1 MGKAGFS
8 GLCGESS
15 LEVVARAKQVP
26 VELRVFGKKHAKN
39 KPAMG
44 PIPIEEGG
52 NLWRKM
58 SNEKK
63 HLVV

>member
-1 MGKAGFS
+1 MPKKCLWNFG
-8 GLCGESS
+8 S
-15 LEVVARAKQVP
+15 LE
-26 VELRVFGKKHAKN
+26 KKDAKN
-39 KPAMG
+39 KPAKG